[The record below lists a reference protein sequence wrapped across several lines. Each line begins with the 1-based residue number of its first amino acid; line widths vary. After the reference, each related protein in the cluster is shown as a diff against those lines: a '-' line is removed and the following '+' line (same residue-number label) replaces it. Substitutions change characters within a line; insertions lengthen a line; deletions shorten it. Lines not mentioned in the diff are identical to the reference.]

1 MPTLFHFMQI
11 LSADWND
18 VISPRKL
25 PAVYNTTAE
34 YNSIDLIPNGVVWVS
49 DTDISRKETS
59 LSFLFIELV

>member
-18 VISPRKL
+18 VICPRKL